1 MHRKHRITA
10 LAAAL
15 MMGVSMLPLTAHAE
29 TVTSERDGYY
39 FEKQLAERGT
49 AEMETL
55 GSGRFNCSWDVRD
68 FGFFFGGWKTE
79 AQRSVATFGNISID
93 FEIADADKNTGY
105 FCGAYGCLADPDVE
119 YYIVEDWGVW
129 KPPGTYQME
138 GTAMIDGA
146 VYELYKI
153 ETLSED
159 IAGISKPIT
168 KYMSIRSPDS
178 ERRSGTISV
187 DDHFKAWEKQGWK
200 VGDLC
205 SVGLFVDVH
214 NSAGS
219 LSVRKNNIHFGNIVP
234 PEPTTPTHTTV
245 LTEPGDVNNDGEYGV
260 SDIITLQKYLL
271 GLNAAIDHNAADLNG
286 DGSVDVFDLGLLK
299 RRLLRKRQANS

>member
-1 MHRKHRITA
+1 MKKVRFAA

-29 TVTSERDGYY
+29 RVTGERDGYY
-39 FEKQLAERGT
+39 FERQTPEYGT
-49 AEMETL
+49 SEMEVL
-55 GSGRFNCSWDVRD
+55 EHGRFNCTWDVRD
-68 FGFFFGGWKTE
+68 YCFFFGGWKTE

-119 YYIVEDWGVW
+119 YYIVEGWGVW

-138 GTAMIDGA
+138 GTATIDGA
-146 VYELYKI
+146 FYELYKI

-159 IAGISKPIT
+159 IAGISKPT
-168 KYMSIRSPDS
+168 TRYMSVRSPNS
-178 ERRSGTISV
+178 QRKSGTISV
-187 DDHFKAWEKQGWK
+187 DDHFKAWEKQGWEI
-200 VGDLC
+200 GDLY
-205 SVGLFVDVH
+205 SVGLFVDAH

-219 LSVRKNNIHFGNIVP
+219 MSVKKNNIYLGNIDP

-245 LTEPGDVNNDGEYGV
+245 LTEPGDVNSDGEQSV
-260 SDIITLQKYLL
+260 SDIIALQKYLL
-271 GLNAAIDHNAADLNG
+271 GLDVEIDPAAADLNG
-286 DGSVDVFDLGLLK
+286 DGVIDVFDLGLLK
-299 RRLLRKRQANS
+299 RRLLQKRQ

>member
-1 MHRKHRITA
+1 MKKVRFAA

-15 MMGVSMLPLTAHAE
+15 MMGVSMLPLSAHAE

-39 FEKQLAERGT
+39 FEKQTPEYGT
-49 AEMETL
+49 SEMEAL
-55 GSGRFNCSWDVRD
+55 EHGRFNCTWDVRY
-68 FGFFFGGWKTE
+68 FSFFFGGWKTE

-93 FEIADADKNTGY
+93 FEIADADENTGY

-138 GTAMIDGA
+138 GTATIDGA
-146 VYELYKI
+146 FYELYKI

-159 IAGISKPIT
+159 IAGISKPT
-168 KYMSIRSPDS
+168 TRYMSVRSPNS
-178 ERRSGTISV
+178 QRKSGTISV
-187 DDHFKAWEKQGWK
+187 DDHFKAWEKQGWEI
-200 VGDLC
+200 GDLY
-205 SVGLFVDVH
+205 SVGLFVDAH

-219 LSVRKNNIHFGNIVP
+219 MSVKKNNIYLGNIDP

-245 LTEPGDVNNDGEYGV
+245 LTEPGDVNSDGEQSV
-260 SDIITLQKYLL
+260 SDIIALQKYLL
-271 GLNAAIDHNAADLNG
+271 GLDVEIDPAAADLNG
-286 DGSVDVFDLGLLK
+286 DGVIDVFDLGLLK
-299 RRLLRKRQANS
+299 RRLLQKRQ